1 MDEERWA
8 EAGALA
14 AVVLVLLMAMVGEVA
29 REEAPQ
35 DPWPIGTDWTFEE

>member
-8 EAGALA
+8 EAGVWAAL
-14 AVVLVLLMAMVGEVA
+14 VLVLLMSLFGEPT
-29 REEAPQ
+29 RDEAPR